1 MPKYIAV
8 AGKGGTGKTTVA
20 ANLVRYLAGR
30 EDGRSVLAIDAD
42 PNSNFGEALGLA
54 PRGTIADVLEETK
67 QTKELPAG
75 MTRQG
80 WIQYRLSQLVEE
92 SDRFD
97 LLTMGTPE
105 GPGCYCY
112 PNDLL
117 RGHLS
122 ALGANYGYVVIDN
135 EAGLEHLSRR
145 VEQEIDVLLVVT
157 DPTARGVRSAGRV
170 TEIIRNLKTKV
181 SDSYLI
187 VNRATSGG
195 DLAALDGEIERT
207 GLKVA
212 GTIPEDPAIREYD
225 LRGTPLT
232 ELPVDGPAV
241 RAMRELF
248 ARLPL

>member
-8 AGKGGTGKTTVA
+8 AGKGGTGKTTIA
-20 ANLVRYLAGR
+20 ANLVRYLVNKEGR
-30 EDGRSVLAIDAD
+30 PSVLGIDAD

-67 QTKELPAG
+67 QKELPAG

-80 WIQYRLSQLVEE
+80 WVQYRLSQLVEE

-117 RGHLS
+117 RGHLT

-145 VEQEIDVLLVVT
+145 VEQDIDLLLIVT
-157 DPTARGVRSAGRV
+157 DPSARGVRSAGRV
-170 TEIIRNLKTKV
+170 IDIVHSLKTKV
-181 SDSYLI
+181 GEARLI
-187 VNRATSGG
+187 VNRATQD
-195 DLAALDGEIERT
+195 DLAALAAEIEAT
-207 GLKVA
+207 GLIVA
-212 GTIPEDPAIREYD
+212 GTVPNDEAIREHD
-225 LRGTPLT
+225 LRGLPLT
-232 ELPVDGPAV
+232 QLPLEGEAV
-241 RAMRELF
+241 RAMQGIF
-248 ARLPL
+248 ARLDL